1 MNYVAAEIQT
11 CGPGVGLYGVTIP
24 RGDIYVQYGN
34 LLEIYCS
41 LTRSKDDHHGRK
53 YNSSNLFF
61 SYDNDPVE
69 SNYVTIVNET
79 TIKLEMEPPRWK
91 KLMHCSLRLDDGTM
105 PLVCLNYVFVGDKPQ
120 PLENFNC
127 VSHNWESL
135 NCSWTRKPNFIPT
148 QYNVSFTLKKTNY
161 KYHFP
166 CPGPTDNNY
175 CLWNASSIPTY
186 RVPYT
191 HYYFLIKGTNVLGEV
206 TQNFTLDHFASV
218 LPSKPVNL
226 SVIEST
232 CESLT
237 ITWAV
242 PVALHNFPPGLSHK
256 IMYQSK
262 YDNINSWQTIYPDVS
277 SRSSLV
283 VYNITG
289 LKYAH
294 TLYDIRVMI
303 KPTIADKSKWSAPAT
318 TTFHTNA
325 TVPGAPPR
333 TAVGGFEIRNPT
345 ADSREV
351 YIYWQQI
358 PKYLQNGDNFEY
370 KIVNVIEFTPN
381 GPQVSPVVSTV
392 VTKTY
397 AQYSNLSHN
406 RYQFSIVSSNNI
418 GYSLDYSNLTVP
430 EKEKTL
436 PEPAHFIKSSYDH
449 GIWELN
455 WKLDS
460 SVTSYTIFWCDN
472 KMDRPYECQG
482 FLNWTEVY
490 VGKDIK
496 GETAVINVTL
506 PVDKVYQIAL
516 SANSNSLSSSGMVW
530 AYCTLL
536 SGKVSS
542 KLKNMWIN
550 NIGPDFMEVNWMFDC
565 LRIHEGFQLH
575 YCPIRDPET
584 PTCKEPEKTIAIK
597 GNAVDSHA
605 AIHGLKPY
613 TTYAVYFVTM
623 QNIPLSK
630 MLLNTTLEAAPD
642 SPPKHIK
649 HSDVTNSS
657 MVLSWDRPTSLNGVL
672 RHYILYWNNN
682 STKVENQSATVQY
695 KLTSLQGYTDYLI
708 KVQACTTACS
718 ANSSV
723 ILVKTQTGVPGYVD
737 APLVR
742 FSDKTEYNM
751 VVTWNAPREPG
762 GDILHY
768 DVHVKLTDGN
778 SILKEKHYESKSL
791 KLEIPTRECQ
801 AAGGPKYY
809 IIQVRAVNQD
819 EHGLLYGP
827 WSIPGEGNCVPGL
840 PNLPMMV
847 LLFAVGILALLA
859 ICISVVYVIRYVC
872 MRCKAMQNVGVK
884 LPPTLELNN
893 VFKDKSPMDIQMATH
908 VCPPPLKPLDMKIIP
923 PPDQQLLL
931 DKKNKDEGQ
940 ESSTEDCEES
950 GGDQESSGCGSGH
963 ESVSSSITA
972 GTHITDSGTEADER
986 PSTPDVFGET
996 HGRKNGPDLRSRG
1009 TSVGTNNTSV
1019 GSGGEGYSRVAP
1031 APPTNGGYVTVASA
1045 SRGYVSH
1052 PPLWS
1057 KGYVTVGPQINTMN
1071 TTCE

>member
-1 MNYVAAEIQT
+1 
-11 CGPGVGLYGVTIP
+11 TIP

-105 PLVCLNYVFVGDKPQ
+105 PLVCLNYVFVGGTFEVP
-120 PLENFNC
+120 
-127 VSHNWESL
+127 SHLMLGYPEES
-135 NCSWTRKPNFIPT
+135 FIE
-148 QYNVSFTLKKTNY
+148 FRGDL
-161 KYHFP
+161 
-166 CPGPTDNNY
+166 
-175 CLWNASSIPTY
+175 L
-186 RVPYT
+186 
-191 HYYFLIKGTNVLGEV
+191 L
-206 TQNFTLDHFASV
+206 
-218 LPSKPVNL
+218 
-226 SVIEST
+226 
-232 CESLT
+232 
-237 ITWAV
+237 
-242 PVALHNFPPGLSHK
+242 
-256 IMYQSK
+256 
-262 YDNINSWQTIYPDVS
+262 
-277 SRSSLV
+277 SSLV

-325 TVPGAPPR
+325 T
-333 TAVGGFEIRNPT
+333 GGSSTTSFDIHSIFHEIRPIFRYIMGLT
-345 ADSREV
+345 GGSIADSSFRLDPAV
-351 YIYWQQI
+351 MI
-358 PKYLQNGDNFEY
+358 P
-370 KIVNVIEFTPN
+370 I
-381 GPQVSPVVSTV
+381 
-392 VTKTY
+392 
-397 AQYSNLSHN
+397 A
-406 RYQFSIVSSNNI
+406 
-418 GYSLDYSNLTVP
+418 
-430 EKEKTL
+430 L

-472 KMDRPYECQG
+472 KMDRPYECQ
-482 FLNWTEVY
+482 
-490 VGKDIK
+490 
-496 GETAVINVTL
+496 
-506 PVDKVYQIAL
+506 
-516 SANSNSLSSSGMVW
+516 
-530 AYCTLL
+530 LL
-536 SGKVSS
+536 TV
-542 KLKNMWIN
+542 
-550 NIGPDFMEVNWMFDC
+550 
-565 LRIHEGFQLH
+565 
-575 YCPIRDPET
+575 
-584 PTCKEPEKTIAIK
+584 
-597 GNAVDSHA
+597 
-605 AIHGLKPY
+605 
-613 TTYAVYFVTM
+613 
-623 QNIPLSK
+623 
-630 MLLNTTLEAAPD
+630 
-642 SPPKHIK
+642 PPKHIK

-840 PNLPMMV
+840 PNFKPFGMLIKLILVTV
-847 LLFAVGILALLA
+847 LSESRLYSKIL
-859 ICISVVYVIRYVC
+859 
-872 MRCKAMQNVGVK
+872 N
-884 LPPTLELNN
+884 TLCSSGNL
-893 VFKDKSPMDIQMATH
+893 
-908 VCPPPLKPLDMKIIP
+908 
-923 PPDQQLLL
+923 LLL

-972 GTHITDSGTEADER
+972 GTHITDSGTEADEVHIMLFGNIVIFPCSFSACIGSKKQQR
-986 PSTPDVFGET
+986 SESCPFAELFCKGSFHKCCAERLNLGDHPSCFQFEIEIQFDISFSSSLSFSLTSVSLPFSRRKRMMAVQGFWSPSRSSTDTLSRTWMSSSRCKWQSAVNPVKDTLLPSETTTKSFPPTCVVLFCSVRCCPEIVSYGLFSKSRVFAPLGLFRDGHFLLFFRVFPTQGVTFLYEYHPEGVVLDNEKQAVAIKIKNKPFNLHSYSVPQQVSTQVAET
-996 HGRKNGPDLRSRG
+996 HDLQSVQSIKLKVMTKDLPLHSLHTNLPGLKELDLDSSYIHSLRYPHIPHLHFTLLSPGGRTSLDNMSVALCGNLTTAIAHNKKRQKSVVSWTIRKGSRPFVSA
-1009 TSVGTNNTSV
+1009 TRPLAFLKPQTAAITPLKIHNYFLSTTASSVISCSV
-1019 GSGGEGYSRVAP
+1019 TLFSYWQSFVALI
-1031 APPTNGGYVTVASA
+1031 S
-1045 SRGYVSH
+1045 
-1052 PPLWS
+1052 
-1057 KGYVTVGPQINTMN
+1057 
-1071 TTCE
+1071 